1 MNERALAWLDG
12 WDALWVYDAWRD
24 EVRRLA
30 LVCPPCCVLGA
41 SCVYKIDIWSSHNV
55 KGEGE
60 LMKRD
65 ETLRV
70 EGYGMDGMADTTSI
84 FSCQRS

>member
-1 MNERALAWLDG
+1 M
-12 WDALWVYDAWRD
+12 
-24 EVRRLA
+24 
-30 LVCPPCCVLGA
+30 
-41 SCVYKIDIWSSHNV
+41 YKIDIWSSHNV

-70 EGYGMDGMADTTSI
+70 EGLWDGWDGGYDFDFLLPAELRSTFGQEGRSRHFDKAVFASSTLFFTSHI
-84 FSCQRS
+84 WV